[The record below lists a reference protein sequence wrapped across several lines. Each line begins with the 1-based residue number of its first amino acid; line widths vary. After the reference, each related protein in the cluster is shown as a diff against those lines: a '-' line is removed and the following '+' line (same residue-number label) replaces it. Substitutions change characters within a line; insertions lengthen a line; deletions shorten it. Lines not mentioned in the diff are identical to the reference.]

1 MKYIVYGFGKIGQ
14 NLVRQLIAAGIDLS
28 IIIDTTHGGEEYRG
42 IRIVSPESLNFD
54 RYVNDTVLI
63 ALQSHEANNEVIK
76 LLNDNGI
83 DRVYPYYMDETSI
96 NEICINEKPLCNK
109 CITCAYVESCKRFI
123 DQNISKLG
131 SVRVIEQIN
140 FMITS
145 ACSLNCKKCAAFIPK
160 LKESKIN
167 IKISLS
173 ELKTYVNEFVERGYY
188 LHQVMLS
195 GGEPTINN
203 ELLDMLRYLE
213 NNEYVGYVKILSNG
227 TVSLSNELFD
237 FLKMSQKSI
246 FMLDDYGKNL
256 NMNQRLILEDNIKNL
271 KKNNVTIFMLIIL
284 MVCGLISVTLVIGVW
299 RKVLLII
306 TIAMQDIVWS
316 YYLTVGLRC
325 VEEVEWLCLWVIL
338 KGTKMNMLI

>member
-256 NMNQRLILEDNIKNL
+256 NMNQRLILEDNIKKFEEKQCNYIYAD
-271 KKNNVTIFMLIIL
+271 NSNGMWFDF
-284 MVCGLISVTLVIGVW
+284 GDFSDRG
-299 RKVLLII
+299 
-306 TIAMQDIVWS
+306 
-316 YYLTVGLRC
+316 

-338 KGTKMNMLI
+338 KGTKMNMLIKKT